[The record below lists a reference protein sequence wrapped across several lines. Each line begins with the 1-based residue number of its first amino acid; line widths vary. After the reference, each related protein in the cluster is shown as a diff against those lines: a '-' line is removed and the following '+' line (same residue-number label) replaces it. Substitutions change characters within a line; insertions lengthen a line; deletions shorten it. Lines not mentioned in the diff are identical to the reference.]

1 MTPPSSPRRSAP
13 ALVGGGSPR
22 KPLLSRF
29 SPPQLIAL
37 SFASA
42 ILLGGLLLWLPALH
56 GQNPDGTVRPL
67 SFLQAL
73 FTATSAL
80 CVTGLNVVD
89 PSKDFNRL
97 GQFVIMLLIQVG
109 GLGILTLGTAF
120 ALFTRR
126 RVAFSE
132 RVRVA
137 QQVSALSAGDVLNL
151 VRKIFLYTF
160 VIEGVGALLLAFA
173 FVPRY
178 GLGWGLFYSVFHSVS
193 AFNNAG
199 FALYSDNLM
208 GFVGDPLVSGV
219 IALLIILGGTGF
231 LAQLNV
237 VSHLHN
243 PRRFPL
249 VPHSRLVLIMMT
261 ALLAVGTLAY
271 LLLEWNNPRT
281 LGPLGFGAK
290 LLASFFQSVT
300 TRTAG
305 FNSLDYGAMGLP
317 TLFVTMILM
326 FIGANPGGTG
336 GGIKTSTFY
345 VMMAA
350 AWSMVRG
357 RRDVNLFSRRLDTET
372 ILRAMTVSTL
382 SLGLVLFMFFLLLL
396 FNTDPRIL
404 FIQLAFEA
412 VSAFGTVG
420 LSMNTTP
427 LLHAN
432 QQIVLIFLM
441 FLGRIGPL
449 TFAVAFSRPE
459 SDGLIRY
466 PAEKEILIG

>member
-1 MTPPSSPRRSAP
+1 
-13 ALVGGGSPR
+13 
-22 KPLLSRF
+22 
-29 SPPQLIAL
+29 
-37 SFASA
+37 
-42 ILLGGLLLWLPALH
+42 
-56 GQNPDGTVRPL
+56 
-67 SFLQAL
+67 
-73 FTATSAL
+73 
-80 CVTGLNVVD
+80 
-89 PSKDFNRL
+89 
-97 GQFVIMLLIQVG
+97 
-109 GLGILTLGTAF
+109 
-120 ALFTRR
+120 
-126 RVAFSE
+126 
-132 RVRVA
+132 
-137 QQVSALSAGDVLNL
+137 
-151 VRKIFLYTF
+151 
-160 VIEGVGALLLAFA
+160 
-173 FVPRY
+173 
-178 GLGWGLFYSVFHSVS
+178 
-193 AFNNAG
+193 
-199 FALYSDNLM
+199 
-208 GFVGDPLVSGV
+208 
-219 IALLIILGGTGF
+219 
-231 LAQLNV
+231 
-237 VSHLHN
+237 
-243 PRRFPL
+243 
-249 VPHSRLVLIMMT
+249 
-261 ALLAVGTLAY
+261 
-271 LLLEWNNPRT
+271 
-281 LGPLGFGAK
+281 
-290 LLASFFQSVT
+290 
-300 TRTAG
+300 
-305 FNSLDYGAMGLP
+305 MGLP